1 MRALKNSIAKSN
13 LPWGILASGL
23 GLFIILLSLDVIHA
37 DDSSFHAPRWV
48 VAAVGLIFS
57 LAGVLLAVS
66 PSRSTTSQEAQSSS
80 ITTSDQAGIRFW
92 LGAVVILLF
101 ALVFN
106 WVAFGP
112 GEREFQGGITVPF
125 GLFSV
130 EVNETMGRAIFGIGS
145 VMIDVI
151 AAAVLWKWLRRRM
164 LNRVTKG

>member
-1 MRALKNSIAKSN
+1 

-37 DDSSFHAPRWV
+37 DESSFHAPRWI
-48 VAAVGLIFS
+48 VAVVGLMFF
-57 LAGVLLAVS
+57 LTGVLLAIS
-66 PSRSTTSQEAQSSS
+66 PGRSTAAQQG
-80 ITTSDQAGIRFW
+80 QAEGTPSTVQTGIRFW
-92 LGAVVILLF
+92 LGAFIILLF

-130 EVNETMGRAIFGIGS
+130 EVNETLGRVIFGAGA

-151 AAAVLWKWLRRRM
+151 AAAVLWKWFRRSMPKR
-164 LNRVTKG
+164 